1 MSFWWY
7 FILFFFPLTGGV
19 LALLVQNTRTQQL
32 KLFLAFSGAFLFAI
46 TVLELIPEVYG
57 FNPEMAGFLV
67 LLGFFFQI
75 AIDQFSKG
83 IEHGHLHFHPRQNSF
98 PFSVFFALSAHAL
111 LEGMSLGSGIL
122 EESTQQSL
130 IFGIGLHEIPAAFAL
145 STLFKMAQ
153 LKKRAIYLYITLYAL
168 MVPAGCLTGN
178 LLLEG
183 AVISESFRFGL
194 MAVVIGVFLHI
205 STTIL
210 FENSEEHRFSRYK
223 LIAVVL
229 GISVALMSG
238 SGH

>member
-7 FILFFFPLTGGV
+7 FILFFFPLTGGI
-19 LALLVQNTRTQQL
+19 LALLIQNTRTQHL

-57 FNPEMAGFLV
+57 YEPEMAGFLV
-67 LLGFFFQI
+67 LVGFFFQI

-98 PFSVFFALSAHAL
+98 PFPVFFALSAHAL

-122 EESTQQSL
+122 EETTQQSL

-145 STLFKMAQ
+145 ATLFKLAQ
-153 LKKRAIYLYITLYAL
+153 LKKTSIYLYVALYAL
-168 MVPAGCLTGN
+168 MVPLGCLAGH
-178 LLLEG
+178 LLLEEFF
-183 AVISESFRFGL
+183 ISEGFRFGL

-223 LIAVVL
+223 LMAVIL
-229 GISVALMSG
+229 GIGVALAA
-238 SGH
+238 GH

>member
-1 MSFWWY
+1 MNFWWY
-7 FILFFFPLTGGV
+7 FILFFFPLTGGI
-19 LALLVQNTRTQQL
+19 LALLIQQTKTQHL

-57 FNPEMAGFLV
+57 FDPEMAGFLV

-75 AIDQFSKG
+75 AIDHFSKG

-98 PFSVFFALSAHAL
+98 PFPVFFALSAHAI
-111 LEGMSLGSGIL
+111 LEGMSLGSGVL
-122 EESTQQSL
+122 EESTQESL

-145 STLFKMAQ
+145 ATLFKLAQ
-153 LKKRAIYLYITLYAL
+153 LKKRAIYFYISIYAM
-168 MVPAGCLTGN
+168 MVPAGCLMGH

-183 AVISESFRFGL
+183 QLISEAFRFGL

-210 FENSEEHRFSRYK
+210 FENSDDHSFSRYK
-223 LIAVVL
+223 LMAVIL
-229 GISVALMSG
+229 GIGVALAA
-238 SGH
+238 GH